1 LTPGFKDKTFIVQG
15 FGNVG
20 MHASRYLHRQGAR
33 LVGVMEVDVSLYNP
47 SGMHPK
53 QLEEYKLEH
62 GTLKGFPSAEE
73 TTEDLFQAPCD
84 ILVPAAGEKQ
94 ITKKNAGLIKAK
106 IILEGAN
113 GPTTPEADKI
123 LIANNRLVIPD
134 MYANGGGVTVSYF
147 EWLKNISHVSFGRLL
162 FKYEQDSNY
171 HLLESV
177 QQSLE
182 AKFGR
187 SGGPIPITP
196 SEEFKKRIAG
206 ASEKDIVHSGLEYT
220 MGRSARQI
228 TSRAHEYSLGLD
240 LRTAAFVAALEK
252 IYIVY
257 KDAGLTFS

>member
-1 LTPGFKDKTFIVQG
+1 MLTHPVFFKG

-123 LIANNRLVIPD
+123 LIANNRLVIPVIVFLV
-134 MYANGGGVTVSYF
+134 AVLITCNTCS
-147 EWLKNISHVSFGRLL
+147 
-162 FKYEQDSNY
+162 
-171 HLLESV
+171 SV
-177 QQSLE
+177 MSCLTSCLSWSLVCL
-182 AKFGR
+182 
-187 SGGPIPITP
+187 SW
-196 SEEFKKRIAG
+196 
-206 ASEKDIVHSGLEYT
+206 
-220 MGRSARQI
+220 
-228 TSRAHEYSLGLD
+228 SLVCLSVC
-240 LRTAAFVAALEK
+240 LSL
-252 IYIVY
+252 
-257 KDAGLTFS
+257 